1 MLAWIISH
9 LQCDLFIHLL
19 LINSLQTAEAVQKAR
34 SYLEFL
40 EESVQIPR
48 NLVGMSDIFIF
59 FFSTIILNF
68 LCVFFFFFLC
78 LFPLTMFVPSQAR

>member
-48 NLVGMSDIFIF
+48 NLVGMSDVFIF

-68 LCVFFFFFLC
+68 LCVFFFLC

>member
-48 NLVGMSDIFIF
+48 NLVGMSDIFIY

-68 LCVFFFFFLC
+68 LCVFFFFLC